1 MNKKNILNRL
11 KEFKTIGLLIGF
23 FLAETILTTWI
34 DRGIPPL
41 IKSILLLVVSVS
53 IGVIPFAIS
62 AVVPRQSIP
71 RPKSSE
77 YIYWLAAM
85 VGIIFLLLFLRTIHQ
100 SMIDVRFS
108 DIIPWLD
115 SYTNRFIRGETV
127 YKPYNFGPYIEHP
140 SWLPMVWM
148 PYVVSTYL
156 KFDPRLWALFL
167 FSIPLFFYWRYF
179 IQTRK
184 TEVMILLFFIPYF
197 VLFSFLFQQ
206 KAVFGQSLELLIAG
220 YYLFFFIAI
229 LTENKWL
236 IGFSLG
242 LCLLSRYSVSFWIAV
257 PFIVY
262 VSQKR
267 FKELSWIIGIVSL
280 MVIGIFII
288 PFLYPDPLL
297 FQKLQEVYLRTTIGE
312 WQHMVANYD
321 RPISIYTGNG
331 IACWFNEFFKGE
343 VVEKIK
349 ALQKTQ
355 IILCLMVVIGSLFY
369 FFKMKNKIQHLPYF
383 LLATL
388 KIYFA
393 LFYGFIQIPYT
404 YLSLVPIFL
413 SAVIVA
419 IAITTEKPIL
429 VSNS

>member
-41 IKSILLLVVSVS
+41 FKSILLLFVSVS

-62 AVVPRQSIP
+62 TTVPPQTKP
-71 RPKSSE
+71 RLKSGKF
-77 YIYWLAAM
+77 IYWLAGLL
-85 VGIIFLLLFLRTIHQ
+85 GIVFLLLFLRTIHQ
-100 SMIDVRFS
+100 SIIDVRFS

-115 SYTNRFIRGETV
+115 SYTNRLIRGETV
-127 YKPYNFGPYIEHP
+127 YKPYNFGPYTEHP

-179 IQTRK
+179 IK
-184 TEVMILLFFIPYF
+184 TPKIEVISLLFFIPYF
-197 VLFSFLFQQ
+197 VLFSFLIQQ

-220 YYLFFFIAI
+220 YYLFFFLSI
-229 LTENKWL
+229 LSENKWL
-236 IGFSLG
+236 IGLSLA

-257 PFIVY
+257 PLFVY
-262 VSQKR
+262 CSQKR
-267 FKELSWIIGIVSL
+267 LTELFSIIAVVSL
-280 MVIGIFII
+280 MMLGIFII
-288 PFLYPDPLL
+288 PFLYPDTLL
-297 FQKLQEVYLRTTIGE
+297 FHKLQEVYLRTTIGE
-312 WQHMVANYD
+312 WQHMVADYD

-331 IACWFNEFFKGE
+331 VACWFNEFFKGE

-355 IILCLMVVIGSLFY
+355 IVLCVMVVLGSLLY

-383 LLATL
+383 LLTTL

-404 YLSLVPIFL
+404 YLYLVPIFL
-413 SAVIVA
+413 SVVIVA
-419 IAITTEKPIL
+419 IAITAEKPIL

>member
-1 MNKKNILNRL
+1 
-11 KEFKTIGLLIGF
+11 
-23 FLAETILTTWI
+23 
-34 DRGIPPL
+34 
-41 IKSILLLVVSVS
+41 LLLD
-53 IGVIPFAIS
+53 A
-62 AVVPRQSIP
+62 Q
-71 RPKSSE
+71 
-77 YIYWLAAM
+77 
-85 VGIIFLLLFLRTIHQ
+85 
-100 SMIDVRFS
+100 
-108 DIIPWLD
+108 
-115 SYTNRFIRGETV
+115 
-127 YKPYNFGPYIEHP
+127 
-140 SWLPMVWM
+140 
-148 PYVVSTYL
+148 
-156 KFDPRLWALFL
+156 
-167 FSIPLFFYWRYF
+167 IPL
-179 IQTRK
+179 
-184 TEVMILLFFIPYF
+184 L
-197 VLFSFLFQQ
+197 
-206 KAVFGQSLELLIAG
+206 
-220 YYLFFFIAI
+220 
-229 LTENKWL
+229 
-236 IGFSLG
+236 
-242 LCLLSRYSVSFWIAV
+242 
-257 PFIVY
+257 
-262 VSQKR
+262 
-267 FKELSWIIGIVSL
+267 
-280 MVIGIFII
+280 
-288 PFLYPDPLL
+288 DPLL

-355 IILCLMVVIGSLFY
+355 IIFCLMVVIGSLFY